1 MGVTLLL
8 DTHALFWAVREP
20 ARLSAVA
27 RDAISDASVPLV
39 VSAASAWEM
48 ATKHRLG
55 RWPEISDFVRNFD
68 RKVQRLG
75 ARPLAVSVE
84 HALAAGGLEWG
95 HRDPFDRVL
104 AAQAMR
110 EGITLI
116 SKDRAFAEL
125 PGLSTLW

>member
-1 MGVTLLL
+1 VTVLL

-20 ARLSAVA
+20 HRLSAEAHDVM
-27 RDAISDASVPLV
+27 SDASVPLL

-68 RKVQRLG
+68 RKLQRLG
-75 ARPLAVSVE
+75 AQPLAVSVE
-84 HALAAGGLEWG
+84 HALAAGGLEWA

-110 EGITLI
+110 EGVTLVT
-116 SKDRAFAEL
+116 KDRAFSAL

>member
-1 MGVTLLL
+1 MTVLL
-8 DTHALFWAVREP
+8 DTHALFWSVKDP
-20 ARLSAVA
+20 DRLSADA
-27 RDAISDASVPLV
+27 RDVISDASVPLL

-68 RKVQRLG
+68 RKLQRLG
-75 ARPLAVSVE
+75 AQSLAVSVE
-84 HALAAGGLEWG
+84 HALAAGGLEWE

-110 EGITLI
+110 EGVALITR
-116 SKDRAFAEL
+116 DRAFSGL

>member
-1 MGVTLLL
+1 MTVLL

-20 ARLSAVA
+20 DLLSASA
-27 RDAISDASVPLV
+27 REVISDASVTLL

-75 ARPLAVSVE
+75 AKPLHVSVE

-110 EGITLI
+110 EGVPLIT
-116 SKDRAFAEL
+116 KDPAFSGL
-125 PGLSTLW
+125 PGISTIW